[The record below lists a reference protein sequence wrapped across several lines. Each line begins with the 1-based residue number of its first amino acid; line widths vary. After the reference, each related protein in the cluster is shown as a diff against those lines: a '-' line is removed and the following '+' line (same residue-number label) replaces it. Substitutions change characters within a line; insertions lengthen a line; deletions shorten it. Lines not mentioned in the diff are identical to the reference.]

1 MLRAALAWARRARW
15 ISGDL
20 PYLELPTQPRPRERF
35 LNRDEADRLL
45 ACAAMHHVKVFLAL
59 CLYTAGRSGAIREL
73 TWDRVDLTTGLIDL
87 GQAVGGKGRAVVPI
101 ADRLRP
107 ILEDART
114 AATCPYVVEYDGA
127 PVASLKTGTRAAARR
142 AGLAGVTPHVLR
154 HTAATWMVEAGIP
167 IEQVAQML
175 GHRDPRVTW
184 RIYAKHAPDYLREA
198 VNALNG

>member
-1 MLRAALAWARRARW
+1 
-15 ISGDL
+15 
-20 PYLELPTQPRPRERF
+20 
-35 LNRDEADRLL
+35 
-45 ACAAMHHVKVFLAL
+45 MHHVKTFLAL

-73 TWDRVDLTTGLIDL
+73 TWDRVDLCTGRIDL

-107 ILEDART
+107 ILEEARK
-114 AATCPYVVEYDGA
+114 AATCPYVVEYGGA
-127 PVASLKTGTRAAARR
+127 PVASLKTGARAAARR
-142 AGLAGVTPHVLR
+142 AGLVGITPHVLR
-154 HTAATWMVEAGIP
+154 HTAATWMVEARMP

-198 VNALNG
+198 VKALNG